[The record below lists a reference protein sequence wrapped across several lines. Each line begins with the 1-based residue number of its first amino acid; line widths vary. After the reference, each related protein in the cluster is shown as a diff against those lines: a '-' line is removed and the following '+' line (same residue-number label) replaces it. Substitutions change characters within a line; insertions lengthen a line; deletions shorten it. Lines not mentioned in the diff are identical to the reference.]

1 MSRLAYALWSWCLF
15 TSLAQALWNPII
27 SGWNPDPAILRVDDD
42 YYIATSSFEYWP
54 GIPIYHSKDL
64 SNWNLKSH
72 ALTRPEQLQLYGT
85 PTGAG
90 KPAFRSW
97 RAWAPSLAYFDGK
110 FWLSAMTR
118 WTYDPVARV
127 WPRVWFMSS
136 SDLKT
141 WSDPVWAEP
150 WGIDPELFRDP
161 VSNKTYLNL
170 MAPNNNKDRLWG
182 LSQCEVS
189 LSSGNCVGPYV
200 SLWNGTLPH
209 NNTARPEGP
218 KMYHKDGWY
227 YLLIAEGGTDQQ
239 HRATIARSKSP
250 SGPFVSGPHNP
261 LMFNG
266 QWGFTNLTVQST
278 GHATLVETADGD
290 WYASFLAR
298 RNINGSSPLGRETF
312 LVDVDWKDGWPVFNK
327 GNPILLSEQVGP
339 KVGRRRAL
347 PKWVYNFSTKKL
359 DPSWYQLRTPYTKNY
374 DLKKGRL
381 VLKPNVFGLSDR
393 DTPAALLRK
402 QKSLNMT
409 WSAELS
415 SFRGNLG
422 PRNRIGISS
431 YLSEFQHQDIGIR
444 GCVNQT
450 GMCIYTELN
459 KNGTQEYWQTPLNQ
473 TKGLNKGFQ
482 LHIRAEPLKYH
493 LGYSIAGDEPTYV
506 TSIASSW
513 QAFPPTGWFVFSGA
527 SFALFATGEGEPWPY
542 DAPEVGFEK
551 VWETYYEEDIP
562 DFDQWE

>member
-1 MSRLAYALWSWCLF
+1 MSRLLWSWCLF
-15 TSLAQALWNPII
+15 TSLAHAIWNPII
-27 SGWNPDPAILRVDDD
+27 SGWNPDPAILRVGDD
-42 YYIATSSFEYWP
+42 YYVATSSFEYWP

-64 SNWNLKSH
+64 SNWKLKSH

-90 KPAFRSW
+90 
-97 RAWAPSLAYFDGK
+97 AWAPSLAYFDGK
-110 FWLSAMTR
+110 FWLAAMTR

-136 SDLKT
+136 NDLKT

-239 HRATIARSKSP
+239 HRSTIARSKSP

-261 LMFNG
+261 LLFNG
-266 QWGFTNLTVQST
+266 KWGFTNLTVQST
-278 GHATLVETADGD
+278 GHATLVETANGD

-298 RNINGSSPLGRETF
+298 RNINGTSPLGRETF
-312 LVDVDWKDGWPVFNK
+312 LTNVDWKDGWPVFNK

-339 KVGRRRAL
+339 KVGHRRVP
-347 PKWVYNFSTKKL
+347 PKWVDDFSTKKL

-374 DLKKGRL
+374 DLKEGRL

-393 DTPAALLRK
+393 DTPAALLCK

-415 SFRGNLG
+415 GFRGNLG

-473 TKGLNKGFQ
+473 TKGLNKGLQ
-482 LHIRAEPLKYH
+482 LHIRAEPLNYH
-493 LGYSIAGDEPTYV
+493 LGYSVAGDKPTYV
-506 TSIASSW
+506 TTIASSW
-513 QAFPPTGWFVFSGA
+513 QAFPPPGWFVFSGA

-551 VWETYYEEDIP
+551 VWETYSEEDIP
-562 DFDQWE
+562 DFDRW

>member
-1 MSRLAYALWSWCLF
+1 MA
-15 TSLAQALWNPII
+15 SLKLIPAFWTYWLLLLLSPAQAIWNPII
-27 SGWNPDPAILRVDDD
+27 SGWNPDGAILRVNDD
-42 YYIATSSFEYWP
+42 YYAATSSFEYWP

-64 SNWNLKSH
+64 SEWKLMSH

-90 KPAFRSW
+90 
-97 RAWAPSLAYFDGK
+97 AWAPSLAFFDGK

-136 SDLKT
+136 PDLKS

-161 VSNKTYLNL
+161 VTNVTYLNL

-182 LSQCEVS
+182 LYQCEVS
-189 LSSGNCVGPYV
+189 LKTGNCIGKY
-200 SLWNGTLPH
+200 SSIWNGTLTH
-209 NNTARPEGP
+209 NATARPEGP
-218 KMYHKDGWY
+218 KMYYKDDWY
-227 YLLIAEGGTDQQ
+227 YLLIAEGGTDQL
-239 HRATIARSKSP
+239 HRASIARSKAP
-250 SGPFVSGPHNP
+250 SGPFEANPHNP
-261 LMFNG
+261 LMYNG
-266 QWGFTNLTVQST
+266 KWGFTNLTVQST
-278 GHATLVETADGD
+278 GHATLVETAKGQ

-312 LVDVDWKDGWPVFNK
+312 LTKVDWEQGWPVFNQGK
-327 GNPILLSEQVGP
+327 PIMLSEQVEPKSGP
-339 KVGRRRAL
+339 RRTP
-347 PKWVYNFSTKKL
+347 PKWTDNFSGHNL
-359 DPSWYQLRTPYTKNY
+359 DPSWYQLRTPYTNNY
-374 DLKKGRL
+374 ELKQGRL

-415 SFRGNLG
+415 SFKGILG
-422 PRNRIGISS
+422 PRNKLGIST

-473 TKGLNKGFQ
+473 TKGLAKGFK
-482 LHIRAEPLKYH
+482 LHIKAEPLRYS
-493 LGYSIAGDEPTYV
+493 LGYSFGNDEPGYV
-506 TSIASSW
+506 ASIASKW
-513 QAFPPTGWFVFSGA
+513 QAFAPPNWFVFSGA
-527 SFALFATGEGEPWPY
+527 SFALFATGDGEPWPY
-542 DAPEVGFEK
+542 TGPKVGFEN
-551 VWETYYEEDIP
+551 VWEDYHKEDIP
-562 DFDQWE
+562 DYDRW

>member
-64 SNWNLKSH
+64 SNWKLKSH

-90 KPAFRSW
+90 KQSFPSS

-189 LSSGNCVGPYV
+189 LSSGNCVGPYA

-278 GHATLVETADGD
+278 GHATLVQTADGD

-312 LVDVDWKDGWPVFNK
+312 LVDLD
-327 GNPILLSEQVGP
+327 Q
-339 KVGRRRAL
+339 KVGRRRAP
-347 PKWVYNFSTKKL
+347 PKWVDNFSTKKL

-374 DLKKGRL
+374 DLKTGRL

-450 GMCIYTELN
+450 GMYIYTELN

-493 LGYSIAGDEPTYV
+493 LGYSIADDEPTYV